1 MRENLA
7 KEKLRVTDIIKEN
20 AGMVITIG
28 GFIFLMFQFV
38 LLPIQ
43 ETKFKIDNILDNHL
57 STIQQEMTEAK
68 SERHAQTTQL
78 NALSEQLIRLSTQ
91 LEKK

>member
-20 AGMVITIG
+20 AGMIITIG

-43 ETKFKIDNILDNHL
+43 ETRFKIDNILDNHL
-57 STIQQEMTEAK
+57 STIQTEMTEAK
-68 SERHAQTTQL
+68 IERQAQTAQL
-78 NALSEQLIRLSTQ
+78 NTLSEQIVRLSTQ
-91 LEKK
+91 LENK